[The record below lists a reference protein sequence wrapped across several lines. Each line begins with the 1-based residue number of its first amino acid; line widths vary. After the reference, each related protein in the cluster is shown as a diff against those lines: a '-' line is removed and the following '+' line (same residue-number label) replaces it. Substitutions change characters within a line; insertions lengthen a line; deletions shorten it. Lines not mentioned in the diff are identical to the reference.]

1 MHGTPNFNR
10 IQNCASHQK
19 RSSSYANNF
28 SRLFQI
34 LKDIVGIFGYRI
46 MVIAIT
52 EPLINTRCTL
62 NTVKIN
68 VIIVYTL
75 LCSLEPPL
83 PPPCGGSKW
92 TYGRGPIIRAFV
104 TPWFTPFLVAPMA
117 MFVILLCSGSINPS
131 VGTEPCIKMSSGYS
145 SRCWFFL
152 HTRHPLSVYQTRV
165 SCSRLFARPVHCC
178 WKCPDTS
185 TRIEFL
191 MHRATALHSRSAPT
205 R

>member
-83 PPPCGGSKW
+83 AAAVRRIKMDIR
-92 TYGRGPIIRAFV
+92 RGPIIRAFV
-104 TPWFTPFLVAPMA
+104 LPGLHRFWL
-117 MFVILLCSGSINPS
+117 LRWLCSLYCFA
-131 VGTEPCIKMSSGYS
+131 VG
-145 SRCWFFL
+145 
-152 HTRHPLSVYQTRV
+152 Q
-165 SCSRLFARPVHCC
+165 
-178 WKCPDTS
+178 
-185 TRIEFL
+185 
-191 MHRATALHSRSAPT
+191 
-205 R
+205 